1 MLKTKNSLR
10 VLQSCAEVLE
20 ALRERQLG
28 EDQQRASEAY
38 RAACHDLFPHCLL
51 FSPAG
56 LQDNGAI
63 ISTNG
68 DASGDG
74 EHDETANEM

>member
-1 MLKTKNSLR
+1 M
-10 VLQSCAEVLE
+10 LQSCAEVLE

-38 RAACHDLFPHCLL
+38 RAACHELFPHCLL

-56 LQDNGAI
+56 PQDNSAI
-63 ISTNG
+63 ISANG
-68 DASGDG
+68 GNASADGD
-74 EHDETANEM
+74 DDTANDI